1 MLWTLV
7 PQATRDQLTKDKAPV
22 IDCVRAVSKWNVLL
36 VWAYITKSSD
46 VTLRLLSRL
55 RNYSGPVVLFYG
67 ICICVIIDHHEGR
80 CYVTHSQIMINVKK
94 THFLQ
99 SLNSRAQWTSGST
112 QSWQKTFCLWNTAYI
127 ERPLESTIVIWTSR
141 HQKGVFLGIFL
152 HWDSHMVRDD
162 PKLVWLIK
170 NQLAKFTMFYT

>member
-1 MLWTLV
+1 MRNYHTNKCADYCPIINLDMLWTLV

-99 SLNSRAQWTSGST
+99 SLNSRAPWTSGST
-112 QSWQKTFCLWNTAYI
+112 QSWQRLSVFKILLSLRGLW
-127 ERPLESTIVIWTSR
+127 R
-141 HQKGVFLGIFL
+141 
-152 HWDSHMVRDD
+152 VR
-162 PKLVWLIK
+162 
-170 NQLAKFTMFYT
+170 